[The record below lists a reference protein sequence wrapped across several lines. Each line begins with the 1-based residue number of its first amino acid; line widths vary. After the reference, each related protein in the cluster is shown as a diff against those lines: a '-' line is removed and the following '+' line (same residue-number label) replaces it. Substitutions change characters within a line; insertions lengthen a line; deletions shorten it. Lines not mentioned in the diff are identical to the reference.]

1 MKQMTYENEYGKLV
15 VEQITDYKPV
25 SSIHGVDLP
34 DNCLFYLSMAEKIV
48 LITENLHTQI
58 GFMKR
63 VAQGYRGYL
72 VVHESPSSACVARI
86 VSLKYTGPDAEQ
98 EIERL
103 RPRQV
108 C

>member
-1 MKQMTYENEYGKLV
+1 MKQMKYENKYGTLI
-15 VEQITDYKPV
+15 VEPITEFGPV
-25 SSIHGVDLP
+25 ASIKGADVP
-34 DNCLFYLSMAEKIV
+34 SNCLFYLATAEMIV
-48 LITENLHTQI
+48 LITDNLQSQI
-58 GFMKR
+58 GVR
-63 VAQGYRGYL
+63 PSGRCYL

-98 EIERL
+98 EIERV

>member
-1 MKQMTYENEYGKLV
+1 MKQMTYENGYGKLV
-15 VEQITDYKPV
+15 VEQITEYGPV
-25 SSIHGVDLP
+25 ASIKGADVP
-34 DNCLFYLSMAEKIV
+34 ANCLFYLPMAEMIV
-48 LITENLHTQI
+48 LITDNLHTQV
-58 GFMKR
+58 GVR
-63 VAQGYRGYL
+63 PSGRCYL

-103 RPRQV
+103 RPQV